1 MKENIRKDECE
12 LERFVELKKLPYIL
26 HIDFNAMKIY
36 RNFDF
41 SADRKIDK

>member
-12 LERFVELKKLPYIL
+12 LERFVELKDYRIYS
-26 HIDFNAMKIY
+26 IQINAVKTY

-41 SADRKIDK
+41 FSRQEN